1 MSKLGIFIW
10 FATNGS
16 FKISSNLESG
26 TVNAGQTRDNYENS
40 DSERSRPLMMLTY
53 YALDITSLVFVLIAL
68 ILRNAIQRWEVG
80 R

>member
-1 MSKLGIFIW
+1 MQVSKNP
-10 FATNGS
+10 ATLKVGQS
-16 FKISSNLESG
+16 I
-26 TVNAGQTRDNYENS
+26 NAGQTRDKYENS
-40 DSERSRPLMMLTY
+40 DSERSSPVMMLTY